1 MARRHIKFRKAR
13 LGIESLELRIAPT
26 ILLVN
31 GGGNTPNGEASPPPR
46 DPSPAE
52 VQVVGGSSTS
62 STSLRPAEFI
72 IL

>member
-1 MARRHIKFRKAR
+1 MARRHIVFRKAR
-13 LGIESLELRIAPT
+13 LGIESLEPRIAPT

-31 GGGNTPNGEASPPPR
+31 GGGNTPNGEASPPP
-46 DPSPAE
+46 AE

-62 STSLRPAEFI
+62 STSVRPAEFV